1 MLSKQKTEKN
11 QNEKCKKSLLPNNV
25 VNKNILDS
33 KINYKSNTNK
43 SVNKYNI
50 KRIKNNSLA
59 YFANKKII
67 KKKEI
72 KSKVNV
78 LNINLVQISENKRNT
93 SDKKNKILKRVN
105 NSKNQDNL
113 FNICQLTHLLRNA
126 NLKQT
131 IIIDNEGNN
140 NLDLIMNENK
150 KFSDEKI
157 KIYKDKTKLNKEEL
171 KDENII
177 KNKYLNQLR
186 DSNNQI
192 ILKDDNN
199 KKPNLLPNINI
210 NSINNNNE
218 KNEDSGPKKN
228 DKNIK
233 RLNEYNQIFQLLN
246 ENIEQFKNIIKKKDS
261 NLDNKENKKGNL
273 NLYKNERINGKM
285 KYIFTNN
292 KEEDSF
298 IGKNINKYNNDMSH
312 NINSNTS
319 LNRSYSH
326 NFTKDKK
333 SEIYSFIESFTQDD
347 LFLPYNIQHQKNSSK
362 SLSNILKIEKK
373 NKVSDNIKK
382 KEIERFSS
390 NESTK
395 KCYDDEEMQ
404 IEFSEI
410 DEQIKCNKIKNRDI
424 NPHFFSY
431 DFVNNINIKSSKKI
445 NSDKDCIIF

>member
-218 KNEDSGPKKN
+218 KNEDSDPKKN

>member
-199 KKPNLLPNINI
+199 KKPNMLPNINI

-218 KNEDSGPKKN
+218 KNEDSCPKN

-285 KYIFTNN
+285 KYIFNNN

-362 SLSNILKIEKK
+362 SLSNILKIENK
-373 NKVSDNIKK
+373 NMVSENIKK

>member
-199 KKPNLLPNINI
+199 KKPNILPNINI

-285 KYIFTNN
+285 KYIFNNN

-362 SLSNILKIEKK
+362 SLSNILKIENK
-373 NKVSDNIKK
+373 NMVSENIKK

>member
-199 KKPNLLPNINI
+199 KKPNMLPNINI

-362 SLSNILKIEKK
+362 SLSNILKIENK
-373 NKVSDNIKK
+373 NMVSENIKK

>member
-1 MLSKQKTEKN
+1 MLPKQKKEKN
-11 QNEKCKKSLLPNNV
+11 LKEKCQKSLLPNSV
-25 VNKNILDS
+25 INKNIIDS

-59 YFANKKII
+59 YFANKKMIQ
-67 KKKEI
+67 KKEV
-72 KSKVNV
+72 KSKVNA
-78 LNINLVQISENKRNT
+78 LNLNLIQISENKRNT

-373 NKVSDNIKK
+373 NMASDNLKK

>member
-171 KDENII
+171 KDEKII

-199 KKPNLLPNINI
+199 KKPNMLPNINI
-210 NSINNNNE
+210 NSINNIM
-218 KNEDSGPKKN
+218 KKMRIVAQRMTRISK
-228 DKNIK
+228 D
-233 RLNEYNQIFQLLN
+233 LM
-246 ENIEQFKNIIKKKDS
+246 NIIKFS
-261 NLDNKENKKGNL
+261 N
-273 NLYKNERINGKM
+273 Y
-285 KYIFTNN
+285 
-292 KEEDSF
+292 
-298 IGKNINKYNNDMSH
+298 
-312 NINSNTS
+312 
-319 LNRSYSH
+319 
-326 NFTKDKK
+326 
-333 SEIYSFIESFTQDD
+333 
-347 LFLPYNIQHQKNSSK
+347 
-362 SLSNILKIEKK
+362 
-373 NKVSDNIKK
+373 
-382 KEIERFSS
+382 
-390 NESTK
+390 
-395 KCYDDEEMQ
+395 
-404 IEFSEI
+404 
-410 DEQIKCNKIKNRDI
+410 
-424 NPHFFSY
+424 
-431 DFVNNINIKSSKKI
+431 
-445 NSDKDCIIF
+445 

>member
-199 KKPNLLPNINI
+199 KKPNILPNINI

-362 SLSNILKIEKK
+362 SLSNILKIENK
-373 NKVSDNIKK
+373 NIVSENIKK

>member
-11 QNEKCKKSLLPNNV
+11 QNEKCKKSLLTNNV

-199 KKPNLLPNINI
+199 KKPNI
-210 NSINNNNE
+210 
-218 KNEDSGPKKN
+218 
-228 DKNIK
+228 
-233 RLNEYNQIFQLLN
+233 N

-285 KYIFTNN
+285 KYIFNNN

-362 SLSNILKIEKK
+362 SLSNILKIENK
-373 NKVSDNIKK
+373 NMVSENIKK

>member
-186 DSNNQI
+186 ESNNQI

-199 KKPNLLPNINI
+199 KKPNILPNINI

-218 KNEDSGPKKN
+218 KNEDSGQKKN

-285 KYIFTNN
+285 KYIFNNN

-362 SLSNILKIEKK
+362 SLSNILKIENK
-373 NKVSDNIKK
+373 NMVSENIKK

>member
-199 KKPNLLPNINI
+199 KKPNILPNINI

-326 NFTKDKK
+326 NFTNDKK

-362 SLSNILKIEKK
+362 SLSNILKIENK
-373 NKVSDNIKK
+373 NIVSENIKK

>member
-11 QNEKCKKSLLPNNV
+11 QNEKCKKSLLTNNV

-199 KKPNLLPNINI
+199 KKPNMLPNINI

-218 KNEDSGPKKN
+218 KNEDSCPKN

-285 KYIFTNN
+285 KYIFNNN

-362 SLSNILKIEKK
+362 SLSNILKIENK
-373 NKVSDNIKK
+373 NMVSENIKK

>member
-199 KKPNLLPNINI
+199 KKPNMLPNINI

-218 KNEDSGPKKN
+218 KNEDSCPKN

-362 SLSNILKIEKK
+362 SLSNILKIENK
-373 NKVSDNIKK
+373 NIVSENIKK

>member
-1 MLSKQKTEKN
+1 MLSKQKAEKN

-78 LNINLVQISENKRNT
+78 LNINLVQISENKGNT

-218 KNEDSGPKKN
+218 KNEDSCPKN

-362 SLSNILKIEKK
+362 SLSNILKIENK
-373 NKVSDNIKK
+373 NMVSENIKK

>member
-218 KNEDSGPKKN
+218 KNEDSCPKN

-362 SLSNILKIEKK
+362 SLSNILKIENK
-373 NKVSDNIKK
+373 NMVSENIKK

>member
-218 KNEDSGPKKN
+218 KNEDSCPKN

-273 NLYKNERINGKM
+273 NLYKNERVNGKM

-362 SLSNILKIEKK
+362 SLSNILKIENK
-373 NKVSDNIKK
+373 NMVSENIKK

>member
-25 VNKNILDS
+25 VTKNILDS

-199 KKPNLLPNINI
+199 KKPNILPNINI

-285 KYIFTNN
+285 KYIFNNN

-362 SLSNILKIEKK
+362 SLSNILKIENK
-373 NKVSDNIKK
+373 NMVSENIKK

>member
-33 KINYKSNTNK
+33 KINYKSYTNK

-199 KKPNLLPNINI
+199 KKPNMLPNINI

-218 KNEDSGPKKN
+218 KNEDSDPKKN

-261 NLDNKENKKGNL
+261 NLDSKENKKGNL
-273 NLYKNERINGKM
+273 NLYKNERVNGKM

>member
-362 SLSNILKIEKK
+362 SLSNILKIENK
-373 NKVSDNIKK
+373 NIVSENIKK

>member
-186 DSNNQI
+186 ESNNQI

-233 RLNEYNQIFQLLN
+233 RLYEYNQIFQLLN

-362 SLSNILKIEKK
+362 SLSNILKIENK
-373 NKVSDNIKK
+373 NMVSENIKK

>member
-199 KKPNLLPNINI
+199 KKPNMLPNINI

-218 KNEDSGPKKN
+218 KNEDSCPKN

-362 SLSNILKIEKK
+362 SLSNILKIENK
-373 NKVSDNIKK
+373 NMVSENIKK

>member
-199 KKPNLLPNINI
+199 KKPNILPNINI

-218 KNEDSGPKKN
+218 KNEDSCPKN

-362 SLSNILKIEKK
+362 SLSNILKIENK
-373 NKVSDNIKK
+373 NIVSENIKK

>member
-362 SLSNILKIEKK
+362 SLSNILKIENK
-373 NKVSDNIKK
+373 NMVSENIKK

>member
-78 LNINLVQISENKRNT
+78 LNINLVQISENKGNT

-157 KIYKDKTKLNKEEL
+157 NIYKDKTKLNKEEL

-199 KKPNLLPNINI
+199 KKPNILPNINI

-312 NINSNTS
+312 NINSNNS

-362 SLSNILKIEKK
+362 SLSNILKIENK
-373 NKVSDNIKK
+373 NMVSENIKK

>member
-373 NKVSDNIKK
+373 NMVSENIKK